1 MLLLARNPD
10 QMRALAQNRELI
22 PNAFEEA
29 LRLEPP
35 SPSGGRWLF
44 EDVEMHGTVMPKDS
58 VVMLLTAAASRDDR
72 IYSSAD
78 AFQIDRKISRQLAFG
93 TGVHLCLGAA
103 LARLEARVAMEEILD
118 RFQEWDVDEDSAV
131 LRISSGLRGYFH
143 LPIRARTSGR
153 ALAVH

>member
-1 MLLLARNPD
+1 MLLLARDPE
-10 QMRALAQNRELI
+10 QTRSLARDRELI

-44 EDVEMHGTVMPKDS
+44 EDVELHGQVLPKDS
-58 VVMLLTAAASRDDR
+58 VVMLLTGAASRDDR
-72 IYSSAD
+72 VYDDAD

-103 LARLEARVAMEEILD
+103 LSRLEARIAMEEILN
-118 RFQEWDVDEDSAV
+118 RFDAWHVDEDNSV
-131 LRISSGLRGYFH
+131 LRISSGLRGFFH
-143 LPIRARTSGR
+143 LPVHARTSGR